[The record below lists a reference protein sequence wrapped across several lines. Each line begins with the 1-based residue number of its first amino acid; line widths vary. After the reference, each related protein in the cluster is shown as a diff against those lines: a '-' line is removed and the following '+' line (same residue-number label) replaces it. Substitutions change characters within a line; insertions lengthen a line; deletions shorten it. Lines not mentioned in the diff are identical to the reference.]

1 MSRQWGLYDRG
12 LLRVSM
18 AADVVVFDP
27 DTIGPRMPTV
37 EVDLPG
43 GAKRFK
49 QMSDGIAAT
58 VVNGEVML
66 RNNEH
71 TGAESGQVLRGPL
84 ISRDSRPHFQGY
96 QHSWLSNHQRFQVC
110 RK

>member
-1 MSRQWGLYDRG
+1 MGSEMCIRDR
-12 LLRVSM
+12 
-18 AADVVVFDP
+18 

-58 VVNGEVML
+58 VVNGEMML

-84 ISRDSRPHFQGY
+84 AGAR
-96 QHSWLSNHQRFQVC
+96 
-110 RK
+110 